1 MIISKRLL
9 TTEEMRERL
18 NYMTDRYIQERD
30 KPDNKFEK
38 FLHKLETIIKL
49 FLIALIIFL
58 LVLFVIHIDNI
69 TINTDVEITSDTTT
83 TTTIKEKKL

>member
-49 FLIALIIFL
+49 FLIALIISL
-58 LVLFVIHIDNI
+58 SALFVIYSNNI
-69 TINTDVEITSDTTT
+69 TINTNVEITSDTTT
-83 TTTIKEKKL
+83 TIKEKKL